1 MTALTETTMLS
12 QMCAILEN
20 DGVSGIGSCIQILVN
35 EAMRIE
41 RSRVLKAQ
49 PYERNQ
55 AREGY
60 ANGYKPKTVRS
71 RIGELTFAVPQVRG
85 DVEFY
90 PSALERGER
99 SERALKLALAEMYVN
114 GISTRRVTKVV
125 EELCG
130 FSVSSA
136 EVSRASKLLDEELEQ
151 WRNRALGEVPHLFL
165 DARYEKV
172 RIGGSVVSASLL
184 VVTGILPTG
193 HRSVLGV
200 SVSLSEA
207 EVHWRELLQQLL
219 SRGLHGVKSVTA
231 DDHAGLNKALDAVL
245 PGVKRQRCQVHLQR
259 NAQAYVPKVAMRE
272 EVAADIRAVF
282 NAPERCEAD
291 RLLKL
296 KVEKYAKSAPK
307 LSAWMDEN
315 LAQGLTVFDYD
326 TKLMK
331 KLRTTNGVER
341 INRELKRR
349 TRVAGLF
356 PNTESLL
363 RLASAILSEIS
374 EEWETGKRYV
384 TLR

>member
-1 MTALTETTMLS
+1 
-12 QMCAILEN
+12 MCAILEN